1 MKKNGFITEFKAFV
15 MRGNVLDM
23 AIGVII
29 AGAFGKIT
37 TSLINDVLLPLIG
50 FIIGDIDLSQFNII
64 LSNAKLN
71 DAGEVVKQAVVVGI
85 GTFISTII
93 NFILIA
99 FIVFLIIKA
108 MNAAKKKEEP
118 KPEVKKGPTS
128 EELLSEILKELKNK

>member
-1 MKKNGFITEFKAFV
+1 MKKNRFITEFKAFV

-71 DAGEVVKQAVVVGI
+71 DAGEVVKQAVVIGI